1 MTVNEGFPKTLVA
14 LAKAHFDL
22 STMTAGIL
30 GMAFKGNTDD
40 TRGSLSYKL
49 RKVLEWECRAVLC
62 TDPFIADPEFVPLDR
77 MLQEADILFVG
88 ACHEE
93 FRGLTC
99 RQPVVDCFGFLNRQ
113 AEAKPE
119 LRLRAA

>member
-1 MTVNEGFPKTLVA
+1 
-14 LAKAHFDL
+14 
-22 STMTAGIL
+22 
-30 GMAFKGNTDD
+30 MAFKGNTDD
-40 TRGSLSYKL
+40 ARGSLSYKL
-49 RKVLEWECRAVLC
+49 RKMLQWECLAVLC
-62 TDPFIADPEFVPLDR
+62 TDPYIADAEFVPLER
-77 MLQEADILFVG
+77 MLQEAEILFVG

-93 FRGLTC
+93 YRGLTC